1 MENTITQ
8 QSFSVKDAER
18 EQLTE
23 HFTLTE
29 MSRSAMAIRHGWE
42 NKPTELAVINLRLL
56 CENVLEP
63 LRRRFGVLRITS
75 GYRSKRVNEAVGG
88 TEFSQHLYG
97 EAADI
102 FVPNTEVGKKMFEF
116 IRRTLPY
123 DQLIYECRRSDNA
136 QWIHVS
142 YSIEHLRRQHF
153 MHYEM
158 PDNSAKALR
167 QVG

>member
-1 MENTITQ
+1 MENTIMMNP
-8 QSFSVKDAER
+8 FPVREPER
-18 EQLTE
+18 EKLSE
-23 HFTLTE
+23 HFTITE
-29 MSRSAMAIRHGWE
+29 MSRSATAIRHGWD
-42 NKPTELAVINLRLL
+42 NKPTELAVVNLRLL

-75 GYRSKRVNEAVGG
+75 GYRSKKVNEAVGG
-88 TEFSQHLYG
+88 AEFSQHLYG

-102 FVPNTEVGKKMFEF
+102 FVPNAEVGKKMFDF
-116 IRRTLPY
+116 IRQRLPY
-123 DQLIYECRRSDNA
+123 DQLIYECRRRDNA

-167 QVG
+167 KVG